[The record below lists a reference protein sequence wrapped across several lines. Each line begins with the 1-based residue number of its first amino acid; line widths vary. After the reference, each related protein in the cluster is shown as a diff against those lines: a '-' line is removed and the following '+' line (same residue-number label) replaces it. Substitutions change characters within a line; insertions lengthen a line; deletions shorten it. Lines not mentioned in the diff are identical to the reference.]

1 MKYKFV
7 EENSNKVKGFEIE
20 NNKDIVDIINKK

>member
-7 EENSNKVKGFEIE
+7 EENFNKVKGFGIE
-20 NNKDIVDIINKK
+20 NNKDIVDIIKKK